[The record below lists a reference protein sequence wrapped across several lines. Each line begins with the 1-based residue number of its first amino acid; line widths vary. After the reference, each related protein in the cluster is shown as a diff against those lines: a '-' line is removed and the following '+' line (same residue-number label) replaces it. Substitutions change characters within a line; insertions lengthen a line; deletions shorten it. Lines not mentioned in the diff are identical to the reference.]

1 MFRFGLGR
9 WIVAAL
15 LASSV
20 FAAQGQTADAQASR
34 WGRDYFPNVVLQ
46 DQDGRSLRFYDDI
59 VRGKVV
65 SINFV
70 YTTCVDVCPLD
81 TAQLREVQRILGD
94 HVGRDVHMYTIS
106 INPERDTPAD
116 LRRFMRT
123 YDVGPGWTFLTG
135 SREDIDLLQRRL
147 GLRPVDERRLREH
160 DTSVIVGNERTGQWI
175 RRSAYESPRLL
186 ADLLARTLQNYAP
199 APVNPRESYA
209 AAGEV
214 ADTSQGAYLFRTR
227 CRSCHTLGEGDR
239 LGPDLSGVTRR
250 RPQQWLQRWLRE
262 PDRMIAERDP
272 TATTMVARYRG
283 VPMPNLGLNENEADA
298 ILEYLGRSDTEGSS
312 PARLH

>member
-1 MFRFGLGR
+1 MKDVRTPPSL
-9 WIVAAL
+9 AL
-15 LASSV
+15 L
-20 FAAQGQTADAQASR
+20 FAIAFACWGSAGAQTSR

-59 VRGKVV
+59 IQGKVV
-65 SINFV
+65 SMNFV
-70 YTTCVDVCPLD
+70 YTTCTDVCPLD

-106 INPERDTPAD
+106 INPERDTPAE

-135 SREDIDLLQRRL
+135 SREDITLLQRRL
-147 GLRPVDERRLREH
+147 GLRPVDERSLREH

-186 ADLLARTLQNYAP
+186 ADLLARTLQNYATG
-199 APVNPRESYA
+199 PVNARESYS

-214 ADTSQGAYLFRTR
+214 TDTSQGAYLFRTR
-227 CRSCHTLGEGDR
+227 CRSCHTLGDGDR
-239 LGPDLSGVTRR
+239 LGPDLAGVTSA
-250 RPQQWLQRWLRE
+250 RPRAWLHRWIRE

-272 TATTMVARYRG
+272 TAVALMTRYRN
-283 VPMPNLGLNENEADA
+283 VPMPALGLNEAEADA
-298 ILEYLGRSDTEGSS
+298 ILEYLERSDAAR
-312 PARLH
+312 PAVSQAAHR

>member
-1 MFRFGLGR
+1 MRISSWAPLALMLA
-9 WIVAAL
+9 IVLAC
-15 LASSV
+15 ASS
-20 FAAQGQTADAQASR
+20 AGAQTSR

-46 DQDGRSLRFYDDI
+46 DQDGRSLRFYDDLI
-59 VRGKVV
+59 QGKVV

-70 YTTCVDVCPLD
+70 YTTCTDVCPLD

-186 ADLLARTLQNYAP
+186 ADLLARTLQNYAT
-199 APVNPRESYA
+199 APVNQRQSYS

-239 LGPDLSGVTRR
+239 LGPDLAGVTNA
-250 RPQQWLQRWLRE
+250 RPHAWLQRWIRE
-262 PDRMIAERDP
+262 PDRMIAERDQ
-272 TATTMVARYRG
+272 TAMSLMARYRN
-283 VPMPNLGLNENEADA
+283 VPMPALGLNESEADA
-298 ILEYLGRSDTEGSS
+298 ILEYLQRSDRASGESET
-312 PARLH
+312 HHQH